1 MNREPTPLDRTTL
14 SEWIASTIEV
24 DDRMRGKVG
33 QPIRR
38 PRLFALRHLLAPIT
52 VHRPL
57 FVVGAPRSGTSL
69 LGDLIG
75 ALPEFSYH
83 YEPPIVKAAVR
94 YLHEQRWNE
103 KFARRVFRAIYS
115 GLLERSGET
124 HLRLAEKTP
133 QNSVIVAFLART
145 FPDAQFLHIVRD
157 GRDAALSYAEKP
169 WLTEKGRKSGQRET
183 GGYPFGPFAR
193 FWVEPDR
200 RDEFESTSDLHRC
213 IWAWRAHCA
222 AARRDGS
229 KLDAA
234 RWLEIRYE
242 DLTAQPRVIGERILD
257 FLSITA
263 SESRSKL
270 LNALAKVRPDSVGRH
285 RTALDGAGRA
295 IIEQEAGT
303 LLAAL
308 GYRTPAEQPT

>member
-1 MNREPTPLDRTTL
+1 MNREPTPLDRRTL

-24 DDRMRGKVG
+24 DDRMRGKPGKPV
-33 QPIRR
+33 QR
-38 PRLFALRHLLAPIT
+38 PHLFALRHFLAPIALS
-52 VHRPL
+52 RPL

-69 LGDLIG
+69 LGDIIG

-83 YEPPIVKAAVR
+83 YEPPIVKVAAR
-94 YLHEQRWNE
+94 YVHERRFRE
-103 KFARRVFRAIYS
+103 GFAARVFRAIYS
-115 GLLERSGET
+115 GLLDRSGET

-133 QNSVIVAFLART
+133 QNSVIVGFLART

-193 FWVEPDR
+193 FWVESDR
-200 RDEFESTSDLHRC
+200 RDEFESTTDLHRC

-222 AARRDGS
+222 AARRDGA
-229 KLDAA
+229 KLDAT

-242 DLTAQPRVIGERILD
+242 DLTERPGAVGALILD
-257 FLSITA
+257 FLAVTA
-263 SESRSKL
+263 AASRAKL
-270 LNALAKVRPDSVGRH
+270 LSALEQVRPDSVGRH
-285 RTALDGAGRA
+285 RTTLDAAGRTV
-295 IIEQEAGT
+295 IEKEAGA
-303 LLAAL
+303 LLREL
-308 GYRTPAEQPT
+308 GYRESAGRTP